1 MAQHFSVRIPWKDN
15 GYNGHVCNRPCANT
29 CCLRLKNIADEKNDE
44 LEDSLK
50 GQSISSHEKEIPC
63 LSEGGCFMSETAFT
77 RQVNHP
83 YRDIFESHRH
93 FCPTDLTYPPYSYP
107 ARPFSWTML
116 KKDNVENISALKER
130 FNIDYDSTREPD
142 LKTNWVQDSV
152 NQRAMF
158 KTFYRNCVENKSLI
172 LPYAKQVPFIEDA
185 GRVIMGI
192 GYITRKIDPPEYKTN
207 GGNVHSILWETMLQ
221 HSIRDNRENGFM
233 LPYREMMDYADAHPD
248 FDIKTITVFA
258 PDDYFDEFSYVTE
271 HVSYDAVINVLQQII
286 KSLEI
291 IKTCI
296 PEKGNWNECI
306 RWAKDRLDEVW
317 QERGPFPGLASM
329 LQVLGV
335 RYSEFVA
342 EDIKKHIQDN
352 KNFENEFYKI
362 LSDVDAFLPN
372 DLKGKVDPA
381 AIQTILSLDGERKQ
395 LFWLLARMSLT
406 AEQAAGAFF
415 EEKRP
420 YDAEDKD
427 ILANPYLLY
436 EESLSATNTIAIP
449 LNKID
454 LAVFPP
460 QTIRDI
466 NSLSEPSALNSENDK
481 RRIRAYTIWI
491 LEQQA
496 KNGHSVYPLKLLIAD
511 INSLSNIPSCNVN
524 GDLFNSVKSFV
535 LEKIS
540 EQECSDGEF
549 AYQLK
554 RLFEMNDVIRQSIQ
568 RRLDG
573 ARINVS
579 EDWDNIVNIA
589 FDGQNKDAKQISDL
603 EKIARQEKV
612 AVLNELAASR
622 LSVLIGGAGTGKTT
636 LLALLCKSHQIN
648 AGGIL
653 LLAPTGKA
661 RVRMQQAMA
670 KEGVSAKALTVAQF
684 LIRCGSFNWYT
695 MTYRLPIREAQGVPE
710 TVIIDES
717 SMLTEEMFAAL
728 LASLRKNAKRIIF
741 VGDPNQLPPIGT
753 GRPFVD
759 LVRHLDVGDMKFPK
773 VGKGFGKLTVTMRQ
787 FSEDGKPRLDTE
799 LAKWYKA
806 DSEECGE
813 DVFNRLQS
821 NGCDN
826 HVSFKQW
833 KNTDD
838 LNKTILESIAEETE
852 MKNIDDVQG
861 FNISIGGNINNGWM
875 NFGRYPEKVDA
886 WQVLS
891 AYRNDEVMGS
901 SSINR
906 IIHEKYRSNERMQ
919 LQDCQIRGTKHVL
932 GQDGIVFGDKV
943 INVKN
948 QKKDGYPEADENK
961 YVANGEV
968 GIVERLWEKPKFKSN
983 THQIRFSSQP
993 NCSYNWPSAVSD
1005 EGESDIELAYA
1016 LTVHKAQGSEF
1027 GKAILVVG
1035 ANSPMV
1041 SKELLYTAIT
1051 RQKDKLVILFNDN
1064 AYKLKDYASNEFSA
1078 VASRFTCLFEKPN
1091 IVIHKNKFYEQNLI
1105 HKTLKGDLV
1114 RSKSE
1119 VIVADALFRA
1129 GILYEYEKPLDLGEG
1144 KPKSPDFTIEDA
1156 ESGITYYWEHCGMLG
1171 EPGYRK
1177 RWLEKKELYLRHVI
1191 EEGKNLIVSEDNL
1204 DGSINSQRIEELI
1217 KKYFG

>member
-15 GYNGHVCNRPCANT
+15 GYSGFVCEKPCANT
-29 CCLRLKNIADEKNDE
+29 CCLRLKNIAGEKNDE

-50 GQSISSHEKEIPC
+50 GLSILSHEKEIPC
-63 LSEGGCFMSETAFT
+63 LAEGGCFMSETAFT

-93 FCPTDLTYPPYSYP
+93 FCPTDLVYPPYSYP

-116 KKDNVENISALKER
+116 KKDKIENVNALKER
-130 FNIDYDSTREPD
+130 FNIDYDSARELN

-172 LPYAKQVPFIEDA
+172 LPYAKQVPFLEDS

-192 GYITRKIDPPEYKTN
+192 GYVTGKIDPPEYNTD

-221 HSIRDNRENGFM
+221 HSIRDSREDGFM
-233 LPYREMMDYADAHPD
+233 LPYREMMEYANAHPD
-248 FDIKTITVFA
+248 FDIRTIAVFA
-258 PDDYFDEFSYVTE
+258 PDDYVNEFSYVTE

-291 IKTCI
+291 IKNCI

-306 RWAKDRLDEVW
+306 RWTKERLDEVW
-317 QERGPFPGLASM
+317 LDRGPFPGLASM
-329 LQVLGV
+329 LQILDV
-335 RYSEFVA
+335 RYSELIA
-342 EDIKKHIQDN
+342 EEIKKHIQDY
-352 KNFENEFYKI
+352 KNFEDEFGKI
-362 LSDVDAFLPN
+362 LGNIGEFLPD
-372 DLKGKVDPA
+372 DLRGKVDSA

-395 LFWLLARMSLT
+395 VFWLLARMSLT
-406 AEQAAGAFF
+406 ADQAEGAFF
-415 EEKRP
+415 KEKRP
-420 YDAEDKD
+420 YDAEDAD

-436 EESLSATNTIAIP
+436 EESLNAKSTIAIP

-460 QTIRDI
+460 QIIRGI
-466 NSLSEPSALNSENDK
+466 NSLSVPSALDSENDK
-481 RRIRAYTIWI
+481 RRIRAYSIWV

-496 KNGHSVYPLKLLIAD
+496 KNGHSVYPLNLLIDD

-524 GDLFNSVKSFV
+524 SDLFNSVKLFV

-554 RLFEMNDVIRQSIQ
+554 RLSEMDNVIRRSIQ
-568 RRLDG
+568 KRLDG
-573 ARINVS
+573 ARLEVR
-579 EDWDNIVNIA
+579 EDWERIVNTA
-589 FDGQNKDAKQISDL
+589 FDGQKENVKQISEL

-636 LLALLCKSHQIN
+636 LLALLCKSHQVN
-648 AGGIL
+648 AGGVL

-684 LIRCGSFNWYT
+684 LIRCRSFNWDT
-695 MTYRLPIREAQGVPE
+695 MTYCLPTRDAQGVPE

-728 LASLRKNAKRIIF
+728 LESLKKNAKRVIF

-773 VGKGFGKLTVTMRQ
+773 VGKGFGKLTITMRQ
-787 FSEDGKPRLDTE
+787 FTEDGSPRLDTE

-806 DSEECGE
+806 DSEECDE
-813 DVFNRLQS
+813 KVFNQLQS
-821 NGCDN
+821 NDCDS
-826 HVSFKQW
+826 HISFKQW
-833 KNTDD
+833 KTADE
-838 LNKTILESIAEETE
+838 LNKVVLESIAEETE
-852 MKNIDDVQG
+852 MKNVDDIQG
-861 FNISIGGNINNGWM
+861 FNISIGGKINNGWM
-875 NFGRYPEKVDA
+875 NFGDNPEKVDA

-891 AYRNDEVMGS
+891 AYRNDEIMGS

-906 IIHEKYRSNERMQ
+906 IIHEKYRSKETMR
-919 LQDCQIRGTKHVL
+919 LTDCQIRGTKHIL
-932 GQDGIVFGDKV
+932 GQDGVIFGDKV
-943 INVKN
+943 INIRN
-948 QKKDGYPEADENK
+948 QKKDGYPVAEENK

-968 GIVERLWEKPKFKSN
+968 GIVERLWERPRAREN

-993 NCSYNWPSAVSD
+993 KCAYNWPSVVSD
-1005 EGESDIELAYA
+1005 EGDSDLELAYA

-1027 GKAILVVG
+1027 GKAILVIG
-1035 ANSPMV
+1035 ANSAMV

-1051 RQKDKLVILFNDN
+1051 RQKDKIVILFNDD

-1078 VASRFTCLFEKPN
+1078 VACRFTCLFEKPN
-1091 IVIHKNKFYEQNLI
+1091 IVIYKNKFFEQNLI

-1129 GILYEYEKPLDLGEG
+1129 GIPYEYEKPLDLGEG

-1171 EPGYRK
+1171 NPGYRK
-1177 RWLEKKELYLRHVI
+1177 RWQEKKELYLKHGI

-1204 DGSINSQRIEELI
+1204 DGSINSQRIEDLI